1 MTTYFLFQVGA
12 ISCMAVSAGSGNFRA
27 QAFFADVKRAELQP
41 VFDRYGIESEMFETP
56 FNCLLVRRHDTLLL
70 VDTGS
75 KAKPLLTNLRQ
86 AGIVPEDINIVLLS
100 HAHPDHYGG
109 TVDSKGR
116 PVFPNA
122 RYLISRVDLAHI
134 PEKLA
139 GLPLQ
144 SIEPETDVLDGVRV
158 LAAPGH
164 TAGQLAVKIESEGET
179 LLYTSD
185 VIAHPIHLEYPN
197 WNIVSD
203 ADRAEAVRTRST
215 MLGQAADAGW
225 WLLVYHFPFP
235 GLCHIRR
242 EKDGWRITEQRK
254 S

>member
-1 MTTYFLFQVGA
+1 MSVR
-12 ISCMAVSAGSGNFRA
+12 AGSGNFRA
-27 QAFFADVKRAELQP
+27 QAFFADVKREELIP
-41 VFDRYGIESEMFETP
+41 VFDRYGIESEKFDTP
-56 FNCLLVRRHDTLLL
+56 FNCLLIRHQGVLLL
-70 VDTGS
+70 VDTGA
-75 KAKPLLTNLRQ
+75 KAKPLLENLRQ
-86 AGIVPEDINIVLLS
+86 AGIAPEDIGIVLLS

-109 TVDSKGR
+109 ALDSKGR
-116 PVFPNA
+116 PAFPNA

-185 VIAHPIHLEYPN
+185 VIAHPIHLEFPN

-203 ADRAEAVRTRST
+203 ADRAEAVRTRQA
-215 MLGQAADAGW
+215 LLKQAADAGW
-225 WLLVYHFPFP
+225 WLFVYHFPFP

-242 EKDGWRITEQRK
+242 EKDSWQITDDAISE
-254 S
+254 

>member
-1 MTTYFLFQVGA
+1 MTTYFPFQVGT

-27 QAFFADVKRAELQP
+27 QAFFADVKRAELRP

-56 FNCLLVRRHDTLLL
+56 FNCLLVRHHDTLLL
-70 VDTGS
+70 VDTGA
-75 KAKPLLTNLRQ
+75 KAKPLLANLRQ
-86 AGIVPEDINIVLLS
+86 AGIAPEDISIVLLS

-109 TVDSKGR
+109 TVDSKGL

-122 RYLISRVDLAHI
+122 RYLVSRVDLAGI
-134 PEKLA
+134 SDKLA
-139 GLPLQ
+139 ALSLQ
-144 SIEPETDVLDGVRV
+144 PIEPETDVLDGVRV

-164 TAGQLAVKIESEGET
+164 TAGQLAVKIVSDGET

-203 ADRAEAVRTRST
+203 ADRAEAVRTRQAL
-215 MLGQAADAGW
+215 LGQAADEGW
-225 WLLVYHFPFP
+225 RLFVYHFPFP
-235 GLCHIRR
+235 GLCRIRR
-242 EKDGWRITEQRK
+242 EKDGWRITEQHN